1 VGLSHAASANMKGTM
16 QIQHRDVVQAGWSAR
31 PVAAAAVAQQFQQQR
46 QTNSRNSSSTSRT
59 CVGTII
65 VVICHVQYWQHYGSF
80 VAVVKHAVVQLQT
93 AAASNLTANRA
104 C

>member
-16 QIQHRDVVQAGWSAR
+16 QIQHRDVDQAGWSAR

-59 CVGTII
+59 CVGTIV
-65 VVICHVQYWQHYGSF
+65 VVICHVQYWHQYAFSI
-80 VAVVKHAVVQLQT
+80 AVVKHAGGELQT
-93 AAASNLTANRA
+93 AAASKLTVNRA